1 MSFGERETRLFTELL
16 KSAGT
21 SCQDSL
27 PVSTM
32 TIQKT
37 VLCHYIPHVRGRAAG
52 WVMSKKQVLLLSIML
67 AIPVIGLLIVLTLNG
82 LDHGGN
88 MFSGFMVVVVGLTG
102 ILCLALG
109 LSPFA
114 VMAFYPADG
123 FASLAPPPPEPSKAS
138 PGTDDEDE
146 DDDDFGDDESMDVDD
161 EFADDEYGDD
171 EDEVFDDGEEYEDED
186 EELW

>member
-1 MSFGERETRLFTELL
+1 MERLLFTELL

-21 SCQDSL
+21 SCQPSL
-27 PVSTM
+27 LVSTM
-32 TIQKT
+32 TIQMT
-37 VLCHYIPHVRGRAAG
+37 VLCHSIPHVRGRAAG

-67 AIPVIGLLIVLTLNG
+67 AIPVVGLLVVLTLNG
-82 LDHGGN
+82 LNHGGN
-88 MFSGFMVVVVGLTG
+88 MFSGFMVVVVVLTG

-123 FASLAPPPPEPSKAS
+123 FASLAPPPPEPTKAP
-138 PGTDDEDE
+138 PGNDSDGEDGFGEDE
-146 DDDDFGDDESMDVDD
+146 FDDGDEVMAGDDE
-161 EFADDEYGDD
+161 FGDGDYED
-171 EDEVFDDGEEYEDED
+171 EDEVFDDGDEYEDED